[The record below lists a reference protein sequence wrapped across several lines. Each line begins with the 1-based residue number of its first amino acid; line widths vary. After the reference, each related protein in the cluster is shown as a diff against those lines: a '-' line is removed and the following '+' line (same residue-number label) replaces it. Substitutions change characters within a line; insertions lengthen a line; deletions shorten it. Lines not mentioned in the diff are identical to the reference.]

1 MNQPQTGTVHLYRV
15 LQAPAERIYRAFLD
29 PDALAK
35 WLPPFGYVGKV
46 HEMDARVGGGYR
58 MSFTNHAAGTRES
71 FGGTYLELKPNEL
84 IRHTDR
90 FDNPGMPGEMVVTVK
105 LREVACG
112 TELDIVQEGIP
123 AVISAESCYIGW
135 QQTLTQLAQLVEAQT
150 PDNP

>member
-29 PDALAK
+29 PDALAR

-123 AVISAESCYIGW
+123 AVIPAESCYIGW

>member
-29 PDALAK
+29 PDALAR

-123 AVISAESCYIGW
+123 AVIPAESCYIGW
-135 QQTLTQLAQLVEAQT
+135 QQTLSQLAQLVEAQT

>member
-29 PDALAK
+29 PDALAR

-46 HEMDARVGGGYR
+46 HEMDARVGGGCR

-90 FDNPGMPGEMVVTVK
+90 CDNPGMPGEMVVTVK

-123 AVISAESCYIGW
+123 AVIPVESCYIGW
-135 QQTLTQLAQLVEAQT
+135 QQTLSQLAQLVEAQT
-150 PDNP
+150 HDNP